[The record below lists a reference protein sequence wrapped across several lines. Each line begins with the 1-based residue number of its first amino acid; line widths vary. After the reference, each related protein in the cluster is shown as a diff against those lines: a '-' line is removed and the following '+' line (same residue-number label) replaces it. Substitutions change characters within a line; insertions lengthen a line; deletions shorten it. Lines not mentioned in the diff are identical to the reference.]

1 MEGIVFESI
10 TLEGFGSFHNET
22 TFTLD
27 RKGIT
32 LIVGENGEGKT
43 TLFSALAWALY
54 KINLKGTVND
64 KVVTW
69 ADVRTKDFRGTR
81 VIVEFTKG
89 VNTYTVARHLKFK
102 GETLGVI
109 GNDELLLATNG
120 QLGDAQHKKDTQE
133 EIEAILGIDSQI
145 FLNSTIFGQ
154 RMKRLIEADAK
165 DKRELLENLFSM
177 EFINAAKDQATAKEA
192 ELTKEIFA
200 HKTTILLDKGKI
212 ESLESEYAK
221 GKELLDTFE
230 TNKATKLAALEDDLT
245 RGNKALLDNISIE
258 KALNEK
264 LAVAS
269 KAIDLPPNWKAEK
282 SKLEDDIA
290 AASLA
295 VREANKTVSDYTSSV
310 SQSVAKVTKLKTS
323 LAEIKDTC
331 PTCNVPFSDTHSIDE
346 AKNELKSQIALE
358 EKAQKVLTT
367 QLTELTTKY
376 NELVANKVALT
387 EQLGQYVTMQEKEDK
402 FKLDNTTLLGEI
414 ADIIKKRNV
423 IEVAITALT
432 ARKTEL
438 TNTEKPNI
446 DLVKINN
453 AIVDLQDK
461 IDAEELQVT
470 TKTEKMNQYI
480 WWKTK
485 AFGAS
490 GIKTY
495 IFNAMLEKLNVY
507 AEKYTSRLGLAV
519 KFEIDMSKASRPF
532 LTRCFV
538 GGIEADYN
546 ELSGGQKQRIDICM
560 SFALHDLI
568 AHKTDINLL
577 VLDEVF
583 ENLDRRGVEAVFDLI
598 GVKAST
604 GKAIFVITHQTL
616 IDASMSKSFTVYH
629 DSNKH
634 SNIE

>member
-1 MEGIVFESI
+1 MEGIIFESI

-64 KVVTW
+64 KVATW
-69 ADVRTKDFRGTR
+69 ADIRTKEFRGTR

-89 VNTYTVARHLKFK
+89 GNNYTVARHLKFK

-109 GNDELLLATNG
+109 GNDELLLAING

-177 EFINAAKDQATAKEA
+177 EFINSAKDQATAKEA
-192 ELTKEIFA
+192 ELQKQLFE
-200 HKTTILLDKGKI
+200 HKTKILLEQNKI
-212 ESLESEYAK
+212 ESLESEYAR

-230 TNKATKLAALEDDLT
+230 TNKQTKLGVIDADID
-245 RGNKALLDNISIE
+245 RGEKALLDNVTVE
-258 KALNEK
+258 KSLNDK

-269 KAIDLPPNWKAEK
+269 KAIDLPENWKAEK
-282 SKLEDDIA
+282 DALNDKIADIA
-290 AASLA
+290 IK
-295 VREANKTVSDYTSSV
+295 VREANKVVSDYTSNV
-310 SQSVAKVTKLKTS
+310 TAAGAKITKLTTA
-323 LAEIKDTC
+323 LADIKDFC

-346 AKNELKSQIALE
+346 AKKELKAQIALE
-358 EKAQKVLTT
+358 TDAKKVLTT
-367 QLTELTTKY
+367 QLTEHTIAY
-376 NELVANKVALT
+376 NALVSEKLVLT
-387 EQLGQYVTMQEKEDK
+387 ENLSAYAEMQAKEDN
-402 FKLDNTTLLGEI
+402 FKTTNSQLLGEI
-414 ADIIKKRNV
+414 ADILKKRT
-423 IEVAITALT
+423 AINEALT
-432 ARKTEL
+432 TLKARKTEL
-438 TNTEKPNI
+438 LSAEKPNI
-446 DLVKINN
+446 DLVSINN

-461 IDAEELQVT
+461 IDAENLLVES
-470 TKTEKMNQYI
+470 KTAKMAHYV

-490 GIKTY
+490 GLKTY

-568 AHKTDINLL
+568 SHKTDINLL

-629 DSNKH
+629 DCNKH